1 MPAAPNPCP
10 DETEVSELLEGRL
23 SEAAKTRLLTH
34 AADCDACR
42 ELLAQLSQE
51 DSEASGPRSESEPPD
66 GSTWLRRY
74 RLLHTV
80 GAGGM
85 GVVYAAYDRELD
97 RRVALKMLRDPGDDA
112 DGARRRGL
120 VREAR
125 AMAKLDHPHVVRV
138 FDVGEEGER
147 AFVTMEFAE
156 DGTLRGFLDVKPR
169 SFGEIAKLFDDAGL
183 GLQAAHEAG
192 LIHRDFKPENVL
204 LRGGVAKVTDFGLA
218 RRASAADDASGKGL
232 APEMPLV
239 DMGTVTATYA
249 KGAAGTLRY
258 MAPEQLRGEALDARA
273 DLFAYAVAFWEACY
287 GGRPFEGQTVGEV
300 LANIEKGPVT
310 PSGSGRGVPRRV
322 RRALQRALAFDREAR
337 PASMRALL
345 TEWRPLPPL
354 GWGAR
359 LGIAAAIALVVA
371 GAVTSARTPLR
382 SAVEAP
388 AVAPPSALA
397 PEAASMAAVPSRS
410 TTAVA
415 AATPPAEHM
424 ATEVARKTLYSPP
437 RTSESARATAAT
449 SNSDATVGSPSASA
463 RGPGGVFVKPPY

>member
-1 MPAAPNPCP
+1 MAAPTSACP

-23 SEAAKTRLLTH
+23 SDAAKTQLLTH

-51 DSEASGPRSESEPPD
+51 DSETGGPRSESEPPD
-66 GSTWLRRY
+66 GSSWLRRY

-112 DGARRRGL
+112 DGSRRRGL

-156 DGTLRGFLDVKPR
+156 DGTLRGFLDAKPR

-218 RRASAADDASGKGL
+218 RRASAAEGATGKGL
-232 APEMPLV
+232 APEMPLGG
-239 DMGTVTATYA
+239 MGTVTATYA

-273 DLFAYAVAFWEACY
+273 DVFAYAVAFWEACY

-300 LANIEKGPVT
+300 LA
-310 PSGSGRGVPRRV
+310 
-322 RRALQRALAFDREAR
+322 
-337 PASMRALL
+337 
-345 TEWRPLPPL
+345 
-354 GWGAR
+354 
-359 LGIAAAIALVVA
+359 
-371 GAVTSARTPLR
+371 
-382 SAVEAP
+382 
-388 AVAPPSALA
+388 
-397 PEAASMAAVPSRS
+397 
-410 TTAVA
+410 
-415 AATPPAEHM
+415 
-424 ATEVARKTLYSPP
+424 
-437 RTSESARATAAT
+437 
-449 SNSDATVGSPSASA
+449 
-463 RGPGGVFVKPPY
+463 